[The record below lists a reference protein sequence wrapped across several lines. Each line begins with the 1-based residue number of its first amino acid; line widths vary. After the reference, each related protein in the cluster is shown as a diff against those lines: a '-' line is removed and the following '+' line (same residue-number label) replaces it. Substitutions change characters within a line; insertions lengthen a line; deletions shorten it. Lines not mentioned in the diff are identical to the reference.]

1 MIQVNFRKRDGLA
14 RTGTLET
21 DRMPPVKLPAVAEC
35 RELFPALATLAG
47 TNLPLCAP
55 AAFVRQFPPE
65 EGIQPVLIHPQLDNR
80 ARSGDC
86 VMVAGWHTAQANPR
100 M

>member
-21 DRMPPVKLPAVAEC
+21 DEMPTVRLPAVAEC

-47 TNLPLCAP
+47 TNLPFCASKTI
-55 AAFVRQFPPE
+55 VDQFPPE
-65 EGIQPVLIHPQLDNR
+65 KGIQPVPIHPLCHGSR
-80 ARSGDC
+80 VARGN
-86 VMVAGWHTAQANPR
+86 G
-100 M
+100 